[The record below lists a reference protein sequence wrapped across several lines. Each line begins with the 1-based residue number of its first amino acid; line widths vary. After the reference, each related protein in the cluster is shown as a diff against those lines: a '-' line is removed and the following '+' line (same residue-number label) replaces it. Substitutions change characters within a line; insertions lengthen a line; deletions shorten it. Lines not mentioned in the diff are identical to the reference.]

1 MAELSK
7 KEIAGIFEDFLNDT
21 GQWWDF
27 KKYIED
33 KGYKAEELGFVDEED

>member
-7 KEIAGIFEDFLNDT
+7 NEIAQIVEDFLNDT

-33 KGYKAEELGFVDEED
+33 KVTKPKNLVL